1 MRIVVGMSGGVDSS
15 VAALLLKRAGHEVIG
30 VFMNNWEEEDENGVC
45 TSERDWADVRAVCAR
60 IGIPYYSVN
69 FAKEYYE
76 RVFTHFLDEYRR
88 GRTPNP
94 DVLCNREIKFSAFL
108 RFAEELGADKLATG
122 HFARIG
128 EANGEYTL
136 LRAADENKDQTY
148 FLYQIGQEALSMA
161 MFPVGG
167 LTKPEIRAIAREAG
181 LPVSEKKDST
191 GVCFIGERNFK
202 KFLSGYLPAQP
213 GEMVTPGGK
222 VVGRHDG
229 LMYYTLGQRRGL
241 GIGGSGDGRRWFV
254 VGKDLAN
261 NRLIVQQGEDSPL
274 LYSTILRDRRIC
286 TGWPGMR
293 PRRTARNLPAWRAC
307 GTGSHYRPRARS
319 FRATRRASHSTR
331 PSAPSPPARRPSS
344 TKANSVSAGGR
355 QLAAV
360 PPDKCLWRRV
370 DARPGGSAARQVPL
384 APG

>member
-202 KFLSGYLPAQP
+202 KFLSYRENSFGNKAVCNRACHCCDRENASY
-213 GEMVTPGGK
+213 
-222 VVGRHDG
+222 
-229 LMYYTLGQRRGL
+229 
-241 GIGGSGDGRRWFV
+241 
-254 VGKDLAN
+254 N
-261 NRLIVQQGEDSPL
+261 NR
-274 LYSTILRDRRIC
+274 
-286 TGWPGMR
+286 
-293 PRRTARNLPAWRAC
+293 N
-307 GTGSHYRPRARS
+307 
-319 FRATRRASHSTR
+319 
-331 PSAPSPPARRPSS
+331 
-344 TKANSVSAGGR
+344 NSCN
-355 QLAAV
+355 QF
-360 PPDKCLWRRV
+360 
-370 DARPGGSAARQVPL
+370 
-384 APG
+384 